1 MLTNIKDN
9 SNRKYAPCS
18 LSHQKIIGIILTVKT
33 LNLKLQILIL
43 VIFYEFFKDL
53 NKTDDE
59 HETDKANHDFPAIN
73 IDHEINKE
81 ITCDELDE
89 LFNEYIKH
97 SCGVLLPV
105 YHHLFNSGLNT
116 GYIIPI
122 YKNKGNAESPENDRP
137 ITMLS
142 CMGKLFTA
150 RMTVR

>member
-1 MLTNIKDN
+1 MKF
-9 SNRKYAPCS
+9 
-18 LSHQKIIGIILTVKT
+18 QKLFRN
-33 LNLKLQILIL
+33 LNL
-43 VIFYEFFKDL
+43 V
-53 NKTDDE
+53 
-59 HETDKANHDFPAIN
+59 KA
-73 IDHEINKE
+73 KV
-81 ITCDELDE
+81 LDE